1 MHSRGCDFYF
11 RIWDIWQDLK
21 RLGLLMIQQTL
32 GCSGREVIFEF
43 RIFGYWGSTLLDEG
57 EDAYDTD
64 GEGRKASFIEV
75 HFQGK

>member
-1 MHSRGCDFYF
+1 
-11 RIWDIWQDLK
+11 
-21 RLGLLMIQQTL
+21 MIQQTL

-43 RIFGYWGSTLLDEG
+43 RIFGYWGPMLLDEG

>member
-1 MHSRGCDFYF
+1 MHSRGFF
-11 RIWDIWQDLK
+11 ISGFGIWHDLK

-43 RIFGYWGSTLLDEG
+43 RIFGYWGSMLLDEG